1 MILRILNRFLFKRR
15 TLRELSRAA
24 WQKEMMA
31 DYSLNVVPDLEQ
43 LEKAEG
49 ERKSEA
55 QKKIEEL
62 EISPS
67 YNSRQERKA
76 LEKELEEIDRK
87 IAKYKADQLQVKNE
101 SQVMRAQAAEIE
113 HRREFIRQTFSAWSR
128 GKN

>member
-1 MILRILNRFLFKRR
+1 MILKILNRFLYKQHA
-15 TLRELSRAA
+15 LRELDRAA

-31 DYSLNVVPDLEQ
+31 DYSLNIVPDLEQ
-43 LEKAEG
+43 LEKAEC

-55 QKKIEEL
+55 RKKVEGL
-62 EISPS
+62 EANPS

-76 LEKELEEIDRK
+76 LEKEIEEIDRK

-113 HRREFIRQTFSAWSR
+113 HRREFIRRTFSVWSR
-128 GKN
+128 GNN

>member
-15 TLRELSRAA
+15 TLRELSRVA

-31 DYSLNVVPDLEQ
+31 DYSLNVVPDLEH
-43 LEKAEG
+43 LEKTEG
-49 ERKSEA
+49 ERKSET

-62 EISPS
+62 EISSS
-67 YNSRQERKA
+67 YNSRQGRKA

-101 SQVMRAQAAEIE
+101 SQVMCAEAAEIE
-113 HRREFIRQTFSAWSR
+113 HRREFIRQTFSVW
-128 GKN
+128 K